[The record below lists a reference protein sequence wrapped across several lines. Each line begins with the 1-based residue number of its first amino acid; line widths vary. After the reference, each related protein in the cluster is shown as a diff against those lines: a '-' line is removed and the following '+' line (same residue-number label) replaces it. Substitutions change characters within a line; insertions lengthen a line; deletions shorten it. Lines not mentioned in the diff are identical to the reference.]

1 MNRIRGPMSPG
12 VIERPSSVTDQV
24 FAELYHR
31 VISLVMPPGTK
42 TSETEVAS
50 ALGVSRQPVRDAF
63 YRLSKAGFLA
73 IRPQRA
79 TTVSMISERAVK
91 QARFIRTALEVET
104 TRVACERLTEDDLV
118 ALESILDQQQQAVH
132 QGDKMVFHE
141 LDDMFHREI
150 CERAGVGYVWRLI
163 QEHKA
168 HMDRVRFLSLS
179 FASQRA
185 YDDHIHFFEAIRR
198 RDAEDAVH
206 RMRLHMMTILEHFP
220 RIRAENPEYFDDE
233 EPTTGLV

>member
-1 MNRIRGPMSPG
+1 MDRLRGQMSPEL
-12 VIERPSSVTDQV
+12 IERPITVTEQV
-24 FAELYHR
+24 FEELYHR
-31 VISLVMPPGTK
+31 VISLEMPPGAK

-63 YRLSKAGFLA
+63 YRLSNSGFLV

-79 TTVSMISERAVK
+79 TTVSKISEQAVK
-91 QARFIRTALEVET
+91 KARFIRTALEVET
-104 TRVACERLTEDDLV
+104 TRVACEQLTEMDLD
-118 ALESILDQQQQAVH
+118 ALEEILNRQDRAIDR
-132 QGDKMVFHE
+132 GDKIGFHE
-141 LDDMFHREI
+141 LDDMFHRQI

-185 YDDHIHFFEAIRR
+185 YDDHIYLFEALRE
-198 RDAEDAVH
+198 RDAEEAVR
-206 RMRLHMMTILEHFP
+206 RMRTHLSTLLEHYP
-220 RIRAENPEYFDDE
+220 RIRAENPEYFEDE
-233 EPTTGLV
+233 D